1 MKKVFAICIIALV
14 LIFSSVTSYGATSDK
29 QLAQN
34 WVNNHGGGYT
44 ITKVITISKG
54 GKKGKVKG
62 TSYIVK
68 YPKKVKKGKRVTCYM
83 VEQNGDVYAMICLGI
98 VKE

>member
-1 MKKVFAICIIALV
+1 MKKAFAICIITLV
-14 LIFSSVTSYGATSDK
+14 LMFSSVASYGATSDK

-62 TSYIVK
+62 TKYIVK
-68 YPKKVKKGKRVTCYM
+68 YPKKVKKGKKVTVYM
-83 VEQNGDVYAMICLGI
+83 VEKNGDVCAMVCLGK
-98 VKE
+98 VK